1 MVLNDVCDYAQ
12 DCRQRPLRPLPSG
25 RIDRRQAA
33 ALGSLLWA
41 LGLAAGWTAS
51 WSLGVWHCGAVATT
65 LAGCVLAY
73 DLGGKRTVL
82 GPPLMGACRSLNV
95 LLGMVCTQELRAPW
109 DLPASWLGVAAG
121 IGVYVAGIT
130 WFARQEAGIS
140 RRSHLLG
147 ATTVMACGILLLAGY
162 AILDAADGSRSLR
175 WTDPWIWPLLLL
187 LLTVPVWRRCASAI
201 GQPSAV
207 THSGRRETRD
217 PHLNSA
223 GRRHLS
229 GDRGPLRGAGRAQS
243 VASVS
248 GPGPLGVFDLRIAGT
263 QTTHRQH
270 TGIAGLP

>member
-1 MVLNDVCDYAQ
+1 
-12 DCRQRPLRPLPSG
+12 
-25 RIDRRQAA
+25 
-33 ALGSLLWA
+33 
-41 LGLAAGWTAS
+41 
-51 WSLGVWHCGAVATT
+51 

-95 LLGMVCTQELRAPW
+95 LLGMVCTRELRAPW

-162 AILDAADGSRSLR
+162 AILDAADGSRALR
-175 WTDPWIWPLLLL
+175 WADPWIWPLLLL

-201 GQPSAV
+201 GQPSAARIQAAV
-207 THSGRRETRD
+207 KHAILTLILLDAAICLATVGHFEA
-217 PHLNSA
+217 LA
-223 GRRHLS
+223 VLS
-229 GDRGPLRGAGRAQS
+229 LSLPFL
-243 VASVS
+243 V
-248 GPGPLGVFDLRIAGT
+248 LGHWIYST
-263 QTTHRQH
+263 
-270 TGIAGLP
+270 

>member
-1 MVLNDVCDYAQ
+1 MRGRHEASGVTLNRPANTHADRPWLAYLQLLRLPNVFTAWADVSMGYLLATGGHASSRDFVFVFVPLIICSSSLYLAGMVLNDVCDYAQ
-12 DCRQRPLRPLPSG
+12 DCRQRPQRPLPSG

-95 LLGMVCTQELRAPW
+95 LLGMVCTPEPRAPW

-162 AILDAADGSRSLR
+162 AILDAADGSRSCGGR
-175 WTDPWIWPLLLL
+175 IP
-187 LLTVPVWRRCASAI
+187 
-201 GQPSAV
+201 G
-207 THSGRRETRD
+207 SGRCCCCC
-217 PHLNSA
+217 
-223 GRRHLS
+223 
-229 GDRGPLRGAGRAQS
+229 
-243 VASVS
+243 
-248 GPGPLGVFDLRIAGT
+248 
-263 QTTHRQH
+263 
-270 TGIAGLP
+270 